1 MSHDSMPYLPHRG
14 TVAGVPT
21 FTPIVR
27 WLAGILVKEI
37 KRTNDTDNDMGSSTS
52 ELDEIR

>member
-1 MSHDSMPYLPHRG
+1 MPYLPHRG